1 MSGAALLREWSRRQ
15 AEAARTKSM
24 ANTDEFE
31 QALRALAELGCRLDR
46 KEHGVFVSRDGN
58 KLMIRLR
65 QRGRSVE
72 LLEPGEAPALVDPA
86 DVVLVVVQ
94 RLGLP
99 PQPGEPTA
107 A

>member
-1 MSGAALLREWSRRQ
+1 
-15 AEAARTKSM
+15 M

-31 QALRALAELGCRLDR
+31 HALGDFAELGCRLDR

-58 KLMIRLR
+58 KLTIRLR

-72 LLEPGEAPALVDPA
+72 LLEPGEVPVVADPA
-86 DVVLVVVQ
+86 DIVPMVVQ

-99 PQPGEPTA
+99 PQPGGSSA